1 MPQYRLGP
9 DHLYLLLASQ
19 LLIAVGILGY
29 RFGLIGPCN
38 YFFDKRAGFCDDL
51 SAWWPSFKASVTLSR
66 RPDLK
71 KFGGLA
77 ALAYKDERRFL
88 PLHAADF
95 YSGYLRR

>member
-1 MPQYRLGP
+1 VPQYRLGP

-19 LLIAVGILGY
+19 LLIAVGIH
-29 RFGLIGPCN
+29 GPCN